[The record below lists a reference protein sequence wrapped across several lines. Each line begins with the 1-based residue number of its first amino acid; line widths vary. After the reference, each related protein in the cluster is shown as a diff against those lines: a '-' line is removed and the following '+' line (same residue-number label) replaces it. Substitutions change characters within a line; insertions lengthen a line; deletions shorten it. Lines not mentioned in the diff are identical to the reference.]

1 MVWQRSEIWLFL
13 LYCFLDHSGIDG
25 RTLIV
30 LLTINKK
37 RFFSIKG
44 INKVF
49 LRPFNLD
56 ARRRNTFDAK
66 DPFFS

>member
-1 MVWQRSEIWLFL
+1 MVWQRSEILLFL
-13 LYCFLDHSGIDG
+13 LYYLLDHSGIDG

-49 LRPFNLD
+49 LRPF
-56 ARRRNTFDAK
+56 
-66 DPFFS
+66 

>member
-1 MVWQRSEIWLFL
+1 MVWQRSEILLFL
-13 LYCFLDHSGIDG
+13 LYYLLDHSGIDG

-49 LRPFNLD
+49 L
-56 ARRRNTFDAK
+56 
-66 DPFFS
+66 